1 MNQENV
7 TFPIDSEK
15 KEALKAIANV
25 TDRDLTYVLNEAI
38 ASYLEIYSVSQVYG
52 VLQGH
57 GNALSLRGFIDPGCT
72 SSTWNLLYQWL
83 VDEIKKG
90 VAEAEA
96 GDFAS
101 DNEVQAVF
109 TKLTNKNQKLLE
121 NL

>member
-1 MNQENV
+1 M

-15 KEALKAIANV
+15 KEALKAIATV
-25 TDRDLTYVLNEAI
+25 MDRDLTYVLNEAI
-38 ASYLEIYSVSQVYG
+38 TSYLEI
-52 VLQGH
+52 
-57 GNALSLRGFIDPGCT
+57 
-72 SSTWNLLYQWL
+72 YQWL

-109 TKLTNKNQKLLE
+109 TKLTNKN
-121 NL
+121 

>member
-15 KEALKAIANV
+15 KKALKAIATV
-25 TDRDLTYVLNEAI
+25 MDRDLTYVLNEAI
-38 ASYLEIYSVSQVYG
+38 TSYMEI
-52 VLQGH
+52 
-57 GNALSLRGFIDPGCT
+57 
-72 SSTWNLLYQWL
+72 YQWL

-109 TKLTNKNQKLLE
+109 TKLTNKN
-121 NL
+121 